1 MPVVASTRRRRKQ
14 NSEEIEDARLTQA
27 NGHHSDVSDEDNP
40 RPVRVKQ
47 EKKNKGKQRAAEPE
61 DGVANGDVDMD
72 DDSGEEHTV
81 DVANFTDQPLRK
93 DHLVR
98 LRGISQD
105 WDSMRRQINQ
115 RCDIYKDVAGAMAEA
130 GETDIHTSK
139 VRNLACCTHSQIH
152 DQFSRPSKN

>member
-40 RPVRVKQ
+40 RPTVRVKQ

-61 DGVANGDVDMD
+61 DDVANGDVDMD
-72 DDSGEEHTV
+72 DDSGDEHRV

-93 DHLVR
+93 DHLTR

-105 WDSMRRQINQ
+105 WDSMRQQINQ

-130 GETDIHTSK
+130 GEIDIHTSK
-139 VRNLACCTHSQIH
+139 VRNLKC
-152 DQFSRPSKN
+152 